1 MENRVILKMSM
12 FREIPQRGE
21 YVGDE
26 IYQSDYATVAYV
38 ALRCLYDVKKSEIKI
53 TPKDML
59 KVLGYDTTKRL
70 QREKENL
77 LFGLE
82 LLADYDIIAYE
93 KSGNSYV
100 VDTTG
105 LYLDMCPGGDLT
117 FSVPK
122 DYIQELAK
130 QKNSF
135 ALMHHYLLLCST
147 INVMGKHYGMMA
159 QGWFAE
165 KLGVKEVKT
174 IRTRHQLFEI
184 LGLIIFSQHRN
195 TTNKNGEFVNIPKLY
210 TMPYDAKEIEELANT
225 QLKKS
230 VSSANKAIKKAKQQE
245 KQEKVAKV
253 ELPKKSENPF
263 GNNPFAT
270 REIYEKLDSDCYGDD
285 DYFNYDEP
293 VVVHISKK
301 PNLFGRR

>member
-135 ALMHHYLLLCST
+135 ALIHHYLLLCST
-147 INVMGKHYGMMA
+147 INAKGKHFGMMA
-159 QGWFAE
+159 QEWFAE

-174 IRTRHQLFEI
+174 IRTRHQLFEA
-184 LGLIIFSQHRN
+184 LDLIKFSEHRN

-210 TMPYDAKEIEELANT
+210 TMPYNAKEIEELANE
-225 QLKKS
+225 QLKNLYQVQIKQS
-230 VSSANKAIKKAKQQE
+230 ERLRSKQSNKKRIQLLR
-245 KQEKVAKV
+245 KVKILLV
-253 ELPKKSENPF
+253 I
-263 GNNPFAT
+263 
-270 REIYEKLDSDCYGDD
+270 EILLVIVK
-285 DYFNYDEP
+285 
-293 VVVHISKK
+293 I
-301 PNLFGRR
+301 